1 MTEVWP
7 MATTEHSSAV
17 APNDIIHRT
26 TLDRPQAA
34 ARPSKPKLPLSVST
48 INHDDAKR
56 KNIPTA
62 EHQSVI
68 QKDQENVKQ
77 VPRNTSSIGQ

>member
-1 MTEVWP
+1 M
-7 MATTEHSSAV
+7 
-17 APNDIIHRT
+17 
-26 TLDRPQAA
+26 A
-34 ARPSKPKLPLSVST
+34 ARPSKPKLPLSVGT

-77 VPRNTSSIGQ
+77 VRYPRKTSSMGQLS